1 MTLHT
6 GNRIRYTT
14 LVYRVSGDSLKE
26 ITDSSSSCT
35 DLGEETSQHKDED
48 EVWRR
53 ENTVSYGTDHSNCSF
68 SLGTLFDQSAYVT
81 HKLSSQII

>member
-1 MTLHT
+1 M
-6 GNRIRYTT
+6 
-14 LVYRVSGDSLKE
+14 E
-26 ITDSSSSCT
+26 ITDSNLSCT

-53 ENTVSYGTDHSNCSF
+53 ENIVLYGIDHSNCSF
-68 SLGTLFDQSAYVT
+68 SLVTLFDQSAYVT